1 VLTSSPLKEIAV
13 IDIPGG
19 QPRRLTMDLFD
30 DESPSW
36 HPNGKWLIF
45 SSGRPA
51 SGAFAANGL
60 KRAFIY
66 ELDKGTIEPI
76 WKWISPHIPEEFEFV
91 QMLSPIWSPRQDAIA
106 FGMVSLG
113 SCRLSVYNI
122 GNDSLTILS
131 IIPTPVKLRWSPS
144 GRYVAFD
151 GVYIPSLD
159 DIEALWHPS
168 TAVGFVDL
176 QHDSTTIVDTTSRAF
191 LVDWSP
197 DGDRILLGNR
207 DTTLRQTTIYEFDV
221 RRNRQVWRDSLQA
234 DELVG
239 YGQTSSEVLFLR
251 DTPRGRDVWCLDMRT
266 HQYQQITF
274 DCPYMEGASIFRR
287 R

>member
-19 QPRRLTMDLFD
+19 QPRRLTKDLVD

-36 HPNGKWLIF
+36 HPNGKCLIF

-60 KRAFIY
+60 KRAFMY

-76 WKWISPHIPEEFEFV
+76 WKRVSPHIPKEVEFV
-91 QMLSPIWSPRQDAIA
+91 QMLSPIWSPCRNAFA
-106 FGMVSLG
+106 FGMVGLG
-113 SCRLSVYNI
+113 SCRLGVYNI
-122 GNDSLTILS
+122 ENDSLAIFC
-131 IIPTPVKLRWSPS
+131 IIPTPIRLRWSPS
-144 GRYVAFD
+144 GRYVAFE
-151 GVYIPSLD
+151 GVYIPPFD
-159 DIEALWHPS
+159 DTEALWHVS

-176 QHDSTTIVDTTSRAF
+176 QHDSATIIDTTSRAF
-191 LVDWSP
+191 LADWSP
-197 DGDRILLGNR
+197 DGDRILLGNP
-207 DTTLRQTTIYEFDV
+207 DTTLRQTSIYEFDV
-221 RRNRQVWRDSLQA
+221 RKKRQVWRDSLQA

-251 DTPRGRDVWCLDMRT
+251 DTPRGRDVWCYDMRT

-274 DCPYMEGASIFRR
+274 NCPYMEGASIFRR